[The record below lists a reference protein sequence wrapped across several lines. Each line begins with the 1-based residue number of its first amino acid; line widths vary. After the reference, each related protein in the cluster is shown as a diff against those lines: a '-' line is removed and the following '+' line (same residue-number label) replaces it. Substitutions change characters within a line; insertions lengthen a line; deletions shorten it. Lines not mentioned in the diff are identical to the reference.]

1 MESRT
6 IYLTVRIDVSL
17 PDGCEDLTSGDIADN
32 IESVEVQL
40 NELNPI
46 VLDDVTICDIND
58 EC

>member
-17 PDGCEDLTSGDIADN
+17 PDGCEDLTVGDIVDS
-32 IESVEVQL
+32 IESLDVQL
-40 NELNPI
+40 NEINPI
-46 VLDDVTICDIND
+46 ILDDVTICDIND